1 MSWIPHPTGH
11 RRRWHHPKNVVSW
24 KGKAFRHVACFFT
37 FPRAGKTRWEL
48 IRPFAPG
55 VCAHVCRFKPL
66 PGHCNILYIV
76 RDDLYSCRTPGC
88 TWSGKSK
95 MGASHHARRIHHLP
109 SHVFEPAMAQ
119 HHQLFDERR
128 ERHPAATR
136 SKRGRASGGA
146 SEEEVRV
153 WSQVG

>member
-1 MSWIPHPTGH
+1 
-11 RRRWHHPKNVVSW
+11 
-24 KGKAFRHVACFFT
+24 
-37 FPRAGKTRWEL
+37 
-48 IRPFAPG
+48 
-55 VCAHVCRFKPL
+55 
-66 PGHCNILYIV
+66 
-76 RDDLYSCRTPGC
+76 
-88 TWSGKSK
+88 

-146 SEEEVRV
+146 SEEEEVRV
-153 WSQVG
+153 QEVHRGITIPP